1 MKKIIYSVV
10 CLSLFLLA
18 ACQGKDN
25 TPEPTTQQ
33 KLLGK
38 WRVQK
43 EIDEYYQPVNTL
55 LETEQIDGQ
64 AGDSI
69 VFKTDGNVYSYS
81 PTYGDDF
88 TNYEV
93 LNDTTVKI
101 EDELYMIRKLT
112 PAELYLYNEYTNQ
125 AANERYVQ
133 RIYFVR

>member
-10 CLSLFLLA
+10 CLSLFILA
-18 ACQGKDN
+18 ACNGKD

-43 EIDEYYQPVNTL
+43 EIDEYYQPVTTL

-64 AGDSI
+64 PGDSI

-112 PAELYLYNEYTNQ
+112 TTELYLYNDYVNQ
-125 AANERYVQ
+125 MGNERYVQ
-133 RIYFVR
+133 RLYFVR

>member
-10 CLSLFLLA
+10 CLSLFMLA
-18 ACQGKDN
+18 ACQSKDM
-25 TPEPTTQQ
+25 PEPTTQQ

-43 EIDEYYQPVNTL
+43 EVDEYYNPIPRL
-55 LETEQIDGQ
+55 LETEEILGDP
-64 AGDSI
+64 GDSI

-88 TNYEV
+88 TNYEI

-112 PAELYLYNEYTNQ
+112 ASELYLYNEYINT
-125 AANERYVQ
+125 AADEKYIQ
-133 RIYFVR
+133 KLYFVR